1 MDWDFENFMDK
12 ELWEI
17 CEEAERIER
26 QKQEEREIAKIISQL
41 QAEKI
46 SEIEE
51 LKQEEEQKTI
61 EEQEQAQ
68 TEEVIKTKEGE
79 TEEISEVEQETIEEI
94 KEKNLEFDESKKEA
108 KQEISQVVRTD
119 DFKQIQSEA
128 DKAKKVKIFD
138 SELAIEIVKS
148 DKFKED
154 LILSLK
160 DASRRNR
167 RYIDIIRD
175 LRASETTEKY
185 TRKKNKYL
193 DVILTLKG
201 KKEVLKYLPPG
212 AYPVVYEDFHLRTIH
227 YDVGPVRSQKVLEGD
242 LWIAINKEHK
252 LYAVVIKDLQ
262 YDLAIPFPSVFNVV
276 FLIVYPDNVEFFV
289 VDLYNNTQFPNTEF
303 PIYAKCDKYCRWMP
317 EPVLACIE
325 SVIRENIEY
334 YQKYKQKQLQTQE
347 FVEEDKLL
355 KNVLNKRIR
364 EFLSGFYEWNKY
376 VQDTY
381 LVPYILYHSVDYLFP
396 SCFKDKFRLINGW
409 VKFFPKPTFLPKQ
422 IHIKNRYE
430 LMRIP
435 EGIYPIIRYYPQK
448 RNIVFALTPNT
459 EVVFEINSLT
469 EELLIG
475 RKNKPSPFLDDLDLA
490 IVWNETLTIYRLTDF
505 DYDFHQTLS
514 LPEQYK
520 FSSVYW
526 RIGSEEDEHMYY
538 LPEPLF
544 FILMGEKNKTRE
556 GGPEQIFVADLIL
569 NSQKGWE
576 EWNNWVKLIANK
588 YNSIKV
594 DNEKLK
600 VIEPYELLSAWYIKE
615 IKKHYLGPYKY
626 EYELV
631 LIHMKY
637 DEPYKFRTDL
647 DLELTEN
654 NVGKAFLTAWADG
667 TIACW
672 ILDARL

>member
-1 MDWDFENFMDK
+1 MEWDFEKFREKDL
-12 ELWEI
+12 EEI
-17 CEEAERIER
+17 CKE
-26 QKQEEREIAKIISQL
+26 
-41 QAEKI
+41 AEKI
-46 SEIEE
+46 FKIF
-51 LKQEEEQKTI
+51 KEEEQKQSI
-61 EEQEQAQ
+61 QEL
-68 TEEVIKTKEGE
+68 K
-79 TEEISEVEQETIEEI
+79 EEISEIVESKEEKPQEVIESVKTEQEI
-94 KEKNLEFDESKKEA
+94 F
-108 KQEISQVVRTD
+108 QVLKTE
-119 DFKQIQSEA
+119 DFKQTQSETN
-128 DKAKKVKIFD
+128 KAKKVKIFD

-185 TRKKNKYL
+185 TRKKSKYL
-193 DVILTLKG
+193 DVMLTLKG

-212 AYPVVYEDFHLRTIH
+212 AYPVVYEDFYLRTIH
-227 YDVGPVRSQKVLEGD
+227 YDVGPVRSRKVLEGD

-364 EFLSGFYEWNKY
+364 EYLSASFYEWNKY

-381 LVPYILYHSVDYLFP
+381 LVPYISYQSVDYLFP
-396 SCFKDKFRLINGW
+396 SCFKGKFRLIDGW
-409 VKFFPKPTFLPKQ
+409 VKFFPKPTLLPKQ

-435 EGIYPIIRYYPQK
+435 EGIYPIIRYYPEK
-448 RNIVFALTPNT
+448 RNVVFALTPNT
-459 EVVFEINSLT
+459 EVVFEINTLT

-505 DYDFHQTLS
+505 DYDFRKTLS

-526 RIGSEEDEHMYY
+526 RTGNEEDGYMYY

-544 FILMGEKNKTRE
+544 LLLVGEKVKTRDAYS
-556 GGPEQIFVADLIL
+556 EQAFVADLIL
-569 NSQKGWE
+569 NSQKSFE
-576 EWNNWVKLIANK
+576 EWNKWVKDIANE

-594 DNEKLK
+594 DNDNLR
-600 VIEPYELLSAWYIKE
+600 VIEPSELNKMSGAWYIKE
-615 IKKHYLGPYKY
+615 IKKHQLGPYKH

-631 LIHMKY
+631 IIKLIDKNMI
-637 DEPYKFRTDL
+637 YKVKTNL
-647 DLELTEN
+647 ELELTEN
-654 NVGKAFLTAWADG
+654 DVGRAFLTIWMDG
-667 TIACW
+667 TISRW
-672 ILDARL
+672 ILDAY